1 VCSVAQFE
9 ILLYSILQN
18 PIPTNKPGVEP
29 KRPPRPVNITTMVKL
44 SPTVANHITVSWN
57 TEYGRGYAIAVYL
70 VRKLT
75 SSELLQRLK
84 TRGVRHSDFTR
95 GLSKYSGFSNIILEL
110 HVVVL
115 IMRIKYYIVCLHT
128 TGSCVNIHMH
138 ISKQVAQKCEMK

>member
-1 VCSVAQFE
+1 MQHVLCA
-9 ILLYSILQN
+9 ILQN

-95 GLSKYSGFSNIILEL
+95 GLSKYSELVRRVSGFCSFCSVSNHALEDRTDRWLLTELSDLFRCIL
-110 HVVVL
+110 
-115 IMRIKYYIVCLHT
+115 RC
-128 TGSCVNIHMH
+128 N
-138 ISKQVAQKCEMK
+138 AR

>member
-1 VCSVAQFE
+1 
-9 ILLYSILQN
+9 
-18 PIPTNKPGVEP
+18 
-29 KRPPRPVNITTMVKL
+29 MVKL

-95 GLSKYSGFSNIILEL
+95 GLSKYSEFLNIMLGFHIM
-110 HVVVL
+110 VL
-115 IMRIKYYIVCLHT
+115 IMTIKCYIVFDTQQEVVRTLQVHT
-128 TGSCVNIHMH
+128 HFKTGH
-138 ISKQVAQKCEMK
+138 QKREKK